1 MKITWNASK
10 KYEELF
16 IQKEEQK
23 RRSKKRDRLERK
35 KETRNIHP
43 SIHFPLPQKKTNK
56 PSKKKTTLSHLF
68 SLSHSENPSGL
79 LLTGFSALFLAAIPL
94 TSYITQPNSILEK
107 SLNGLT
113 STLTHLIPS
122 SSPTSSTNKIATLAT
137 LYLTVTYALS
147 GAASAAGINSAYAE
161 GRDNN
166 YPRKQVV
173 GLKEG
178 LPLRLYSAHYHLMEM
193 FPGWAVVAA
202 LAQGIAPRDQGVV
215 NLLGLHVVVK
225 CFV

>member
-1 MKITWNASK
+1 MK
-10 KYEELF
+10 
-16 IQKEEQK
+16 
-23 RRSKKRDRLERK
+23 RK
-35 KETRNIHP
+35 KERNKKYPSIHP
-43 SIHFPLPQKKTNK
+43 SPSPKRRQTNPLKKKTN
-56 PSKKKTTLSHLF
+56 LSHLF

-94 TSYITQPNSILEK
+94 TSYITQPNSIFEK

-122 SSPTSSTNKIATLAT
+122 SSPTTSTNKIATLAT

-202 LAQGIAPRDQGVV
+202 LAQGIAPHDQGVV

>member
-1 MKITWNASK
+1 MRNFYSRGRSRREEVK
-10 KYEELF
+10 KRQIE
-16 IQKEEQK
+16 KK
-23 RRSKKRDRLERK
+23 RRNRK
-35 KETRNIHP
+35 YPSIHP
-43 SIHFPLPQKKTNK
+43 SIPPPKEDKQTLTRKKTN
-56 PSKKKTTLSHLF
+56 LSHLF

-94 TSYITQPNSILEK
+94 TSYITQPNSIFEK

-122 SSPTSSTNKIATLAT
+122 SSPTSSSTNKIATLAT

-166 YPRKQVV
+166 YPRRQVV

-202 LAQGIAPRDQGVV
+202 LAQGIAPHDQGVV

>member
-1 MKITWNASK
+1 MKKRQIEKKRRKK
-10 KYEELF
+10 KYP
-16 IQKEEQK
+16 
-23 RRSKKRDRLERK
+23 S
-35 KETRNIHP
+35 IHP
-43 SIHFPLPQKKTNK
+43 SPSPKQDKQTLQKKNH
-56 PSKKKTTLSHLF
+56 LSHLF
-68 SLSHSENPSGL
+68 SLPHSENPSGL

-94 TSYITQPNSILEK
+94 TSYITQPNSIFEK

>member
-1 MKITWNASK
+1 MKKRQIEKKERNK
-10 KYEELF
+10 KYPP
-16 IQKEEQK
+16 
-23 RRSKKRDRLERK
+23 
-35 KETRNIHP
+35 IHP
-43 SIHFPLPQKKTNK
+43 PPPKEDKQTLKKTN
-56 PSKKKTTLSHLF
+56 LSHLF

-94 TSYITQPNSILEK
+94 TSYITQPNSIFEK

-122 SSPTSSTNKIATLAT
+122 SSSSTTTSTNKIATLAT

-166 YPRKQVV
+166 YPRKQVA

-202 LAQGIAPRDQGVV
+202 LAQGIAPHDQGVV

>member
-23 RRSKKRDRLERK
+23 RRSEKDRLKRK
-35 KETRNIHP
+35 EKKKQEISIHP
-43 SIHFPLPQKKTNK
+43 PNKRQLLKTA
-56 PSKKKTTLSHLF
+56 LSHLF

-94 TSYITQPNSILEK
+94 TSYITQPNSIFEK

-122 SSPTSSTNKIATLAT
+122 SSPTTTTSTNKIATLAT

-202 LAQGIAPRDQGVV
+202 LAQGIAPHDQGVV

>member
-1 MKITWNASK
+1 MRSEREGVKKRQIEKKERNK
-10 KYEELF
+10 KY
-16 IQKEEQK
+16 
-23 RRSKKRDRLERK
+23 
-35 KETRNIHP
+35 T
-43 SIHFPLPQKKTNK
+43 SIPLPQKEDKQTLK
-56 PSKKKTTLSHLF
+56 RKKKTNLSHLF

-94 TSYITQPNSILEK
+94 TSYITQPNSIFEK

-166 YPRKQVV
+166 YPRKQVA

-202 LAQGIAPRDQGVV
+202 LAQGIAPHDQGVV
-215 NLLGLHVVVK
+215 NLLGLHVVAK

>member
-1 MKITWNASK
+1 MRNF
-10 KYEELF
+10 LF
-16 IQKEEQK
+16 K
-23 RRSKKRDRLERK
+23 RRSKSEEVERQIEK
-35 KETRNIHP
+35 KERNKKYP
-43 SIHFPLPQKKTNK
+43 SIHPPNKRQLLKTA
-56 PSKKKTTLSHLF
+56 LSHLF

-94 TSYITQPNSILEK
+94 TSYITQPNSIFEK

-122 SSPTSSTNKIATLAT
+122 SSPTASSTNKIATLAT

-202 LAQGIAPRDQGVV
+202 LAQGIAPHDQGVV

>member
-1 MKITWNASK
+1 MRNF
-10 KYEELF
+10 LF
-16 IQKEEQK
+16 K
-23 RRSKKRDRLERK
+23 RRSKREEVKKRQIEKKERK
-35 KETRNIHP
+35 KQEISIHP
-43 SIHFPLPQKKTNK
+43 SIPLPQKKTNK
-56 PSKKKTTLSHLF
+56 PSQKKTNLSHLF

-94 TSYITQPNSILEK
+94 TSYITQPNSIFEK

-122 SSPTSSTNKIATLAT
+122 SSPTSTNKIATLAT

-202 LAQGIAPRDQGVV
+202 LAQGIAPGDQGVV

>member
-1 MKITWNASK
+1 MRNF
-10 KYEELF
+10 LF
-16 IQKEEQK
+16 K
-23 RRSKKRDRLERK
+23 RRSKREEVKKDRLKRK

-43 SIHFPLPQKKTNK
+43 FIHPPQRRQTNPQKKTN
-56 PSKKKTTLSHLF
+56 LSHLF

-94 TSYITQPNSILEK
+94 TSYITQPNSIFEK

-122 SSPTSSTNKIATLAT
+122 SSPTTSTNKIATLAT

-161 GRDNN
+161 GRNNN

-202 LAQGIAPRDQGVV
+202 LAQGIAPHDQGVV

>member
-1 MKITWNASK
+1 MRNF
-10 KYEELF
+10 LF
-16 IQKEEQK
+16 K
-23 RRSKKRDRLERK
+23 RRSKREEEEKKRQIEKKQEISIHPSPSPKRRQTNPQK
-35 KETRNIHP
+35 KETN
-43 SIHFPLPQKKTNK
+43 
-56 PSKKKTTLSHLF
+56 LSHLF

-107 SLNGLT
+107 SINGLT

-122 SSPTSSTNKIATLAT
+122 SSPTPSTSTNKIAALAT

-166 YPRKQVV
+166 YPRKQVA

-202 LAQGIAPRDQGVV
+202 LAQGIAPEDQGVV